1 MTNTT
6 MSTTI
11 DYTIELL
18 SDAEPG
24 TGIGSEYINDRV
36 PRDRHGHPILP
47 GSHLKG
53 LVRDAGD
60 RLCQARAWGDDLFF
74 ETFGREGDTLDGGV
88 SGLASFSTARLQ
100 SPEGSAST
108 VRFISEVTR
117 TKIGEH
123 GTVAIGSLRTVERVH
138 VGSEFHGR
146 VFVAGHPTSHHV
158 DFVKLALMSLS
169 AVGGNR
175 TRGSGRVKVSIA
187 GEKRRPSQILREL
200 HEAIQSPRPAPAAAV
215 RQATTL
221 GTETTL
227 LELTFVAHD
236 PVCCPRT
243 PIGETNSIR
252 SGFEIPAS
260 AVQGAVLHRLDR
272 IDTALATAC
281 FESGAFRAWP
291 MLPVARDS
299 QDPQDPQDDHGLPVR
314 ISLSHRMSKSLAGE
328 VTEHDFKDTV
338 IAPYHWSDVPSG
350 APLKGCDGV
359 LIDRGGTV
367 ELWRDAD
374 MPRQIS
380 AHVNLSKGQ
389 GDPDLYTVEAMAPI
403 VWRGVMALPEA
414 AAEVLCK
421 SLEAD
426 AFCRFGK
433 ARTVRGGGKLTAKR
447 CSASGDATTLDALM
461 ARERSVFVVQSP
473 LMIPDDWAIGE
484 AGAVL
489 DRLVAEAGWGEVKE
503 RAASIETLFGWN
515 SHGKGRG
522 VEGSRRLRAVR
533 VVAPGSVFKLTDPLA
548 AGSLRTKLLA
558 GIGGGREQGL
568 GSVLPHPGIAG
579 ARYGTVSAEPQR
591 LESADNAG
599 KIAQQLIEASSG
611 SGLSASAISRT
622 VSFAAMGRASLRSFL
637 ETQKNERP
645 ESSWRRWKP
654 TFKQLM
660 ELIDNKQVNDQTL
673 ARALKAWRDAAVG
686 DRKDGGR

>member
-6 MSTTI
+6 MTTTI

-24 TGIGSEYINDRV
+24 TGIGTEAINDRV
-36 PRDRHGHPILP
+36 PRDRLGNPILP

-100 SPEGSAST
+100 SHEGSAST
-108 VRFISEVTR
+108 DRAISEVTR
-117 TKIGEH
+117 TRIGDH
-123 GTVAIGSLRTVERVH
+123 GTVASGSLRTVERVH
-138 VGSEFHGR
+138 VGSVFHGR

-187 GEKRRPSQILREL
+187 DEKRRPSQILREL

-215 RQATTL
+215 RQATSV
-221 GTETTL
+221 GTETAL

-236 PVCCPRT
+236 PVCCPRN

-260 AVQGAVLHRLDR
+260 AVQGMVLHRLDR

-281 FESGAFRAWP
+281 FESSAFRAWP
-291 MLPVARDS
+291 MLPVARDEEH
-299 QDPQDPQDDHGLPVR
+299 PHGLPVR

-338 IAPYHWSDVPSG
+338 IAPYHWSDIPSG

-359 LIDRGGTV
+359 LIDRGGAV
-367 ELWRDAD
+367 ELWRDSD

-421 SLEAD
+421 SLAAD
-426 AFCRFGK
+426 ASCRFGK
-433 ARTVRGGGKLTAKR
+433 ARTVRGGGTLAAKR
-447 CSASGDATTLDALM
+447 CAASGDATTLDALM
-461 ARERSVFVVQSP
+461 AREQSVFVVQSP
-473 LMIPDDWAIGE
+473 LAIPDDWEIGE
-484 AGAVL
+484 AGEVL

-533 VVAPGSVFKLTDPLA
+533 VVSPGSVFKLKAPLPSA
-548 AGSLRTKLLA
+548 EMRERLLA
-558 GIGGGREQGL
+558 GIGGGRERGL
-568 GSVLPHPGIAG
+568 GAVLPHPGIAK
-579 ARYGTVSAEPQR
+579 ARYGVEAAETDPIR
-591 LESADNAG
+591 SRDKAG
-599 KIAQQLIEASSG
+599 AIAEELIKASSG
-611 SGLSASAISRT
+611 SRLSASAISRT
-622 VSFAAMGRASLRSFL
+622 VSFAAMGKDRLREFL
-637 ETQKNERP
+637 DRQKNERP
-645 ESSWRRWKP
+645 DSVWKKWRSTYEALK
-654 TFKQLM
+654 K
-660 ELIDNKQVNDQTL
+660 LIDDPKVKEETL
-673 ARALKAWRDAAVG
+673 ARALKAWRDAAVADG
-686 DRKDGGR
+686 KDGGR